1 MKSKLRQKNNELDT
15 VNCTVTNQTKS
26 KLPSLPFASIKNA
39 VLGENYNLSVV
50 FTTKNTIRKLNKE
63 YRSIDKATDILS
75 FTLDRK
81 SGEIFISPEESKKE
95 SKKFGRD
102 YENFIGFLFIH
113 GLVHLKGFDHSSRME
128 KQEVKFRKIF
138 GI

>member
-1 MKSKLRQKNNELDT
+1 MKSKLRKNNNELEGA
-15 VNCTVTNQTKS
+15 NFALTNQTKS

-39 VLGENYNLSVV
+39 VLGENYNLSLV
-50 FTTKNTIRKLNKE
+50 FATKNTIRKLNKQF
-63 YRSIDKATDILS
+63 RSIDKVTDILS
-75 FTLDRK
+75 FTLDKK
-81 SGEIFISPEESKKE
+81 SGEIFINPEESKKE
-95 SKKFGRD
+95 AKKFERE

-128 KQEVKFRKIF
+128 KQEAKFRKIF